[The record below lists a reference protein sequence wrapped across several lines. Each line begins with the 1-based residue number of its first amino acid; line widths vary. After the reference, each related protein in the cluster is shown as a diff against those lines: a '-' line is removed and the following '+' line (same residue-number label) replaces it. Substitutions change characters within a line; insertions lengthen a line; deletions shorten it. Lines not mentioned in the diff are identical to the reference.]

1 MQARVGVRTWA
12 AGIGA
17 ATPYTHCKVRTVE
30 EQYSPSKYALTLAM
44 TLRAEFLRRACVTFS
59 FVSVLMSKPTDAW
72 RARVVVVR
80 EEPLVDDWDVLVS
93 DDTLAAAFALKEE
106 LEDVVEV
113 KASFS

>member
-1 MQARVGVRTWA
+1 MLV
-12 AGIGA
+12 
-17 ATPYTHCKVRTVE
+17 P
-30 EQYSPSKYALTLAM
+30 
-44 TLRAEFLRRACVTFS
+44 
-59 FVSVLMSKPTDAW
+59 KPTDAW